1 MPCGLSNRNV
11 IASEALRSRFKLF
24 DYERTWF
31 HVSIRLHLLCYHSY
45 TQLSENTVE
54 TFTIRDLRERTGELV
69 RGAEAGELSVVTKH
83 GQPVFLA
90 VPMDEQLIRSGVA
103 LDLAIKLYRDDVLS
117 LGKAARMAGL
127 NVESF
132 MDVLGEMGIAII
144 DYDPSDLS
152 DEVAAL
158 S

>member
-1 MPCGLSNRNV
+1 
-11 IASEALRSRFKLF
+11 
-24 DYERTWF
+24 
-31 HVSIRLHLLCYHSY
+31 
-45 TQLSENTVE
+45 VE